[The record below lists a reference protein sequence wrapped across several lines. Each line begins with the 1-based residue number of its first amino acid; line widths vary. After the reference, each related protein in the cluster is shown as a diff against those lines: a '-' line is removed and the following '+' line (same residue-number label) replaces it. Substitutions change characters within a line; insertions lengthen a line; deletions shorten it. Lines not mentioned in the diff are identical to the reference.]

1 MHIDSTSTY
10 GISIMPKITNSP
22 SIGQEDFRKYFETKM
37 LDDALLRSY
46 VTPEI
51 VRESSNYVEAIA
63 FSMGVEKE
71 QIAVPTPYMVSRLAM
86 IFAYM
91 TTAQRKAMFSK
102 GETVD
107 NDSFALK
114 YRMYREL
121 LNDILKQITPNTFTN
136 GKIAKR
142 RSFPFTAPLSRN

>member
-1 MHIDSTSTY
+1 MDNTNTY
-10 GISIMPKITNSP
+10 GISIMPKITNNP
-22 SIGQEDFRKYFETKM
+22 SAGQEDFRKYFETKM
-37 LDDALLRSY
+37 LDDALLRTY

-71 QIAVPTPYMVSRLAM
+71 QIATPTPYMVSRLAM

-102 GETVD
+102 GEKVD

-114 YRMYREL
+114 YATLNKLML
-121 LNDILKQITPNTFTN
+121 LQK
-136 GKIAKR
+136 KV
-142 RSFPFTAPLSRN
+142 